1 LAAVIKQLRLI
12 ETGGLLPSAIFIPK
26 EVSMANI
33 TRYSPFDE
41 LFDEFTRGYFVKP
54 LGVPATRDLR
64 MKLDVKES
72 DKAYN
77 VRAEIP
83 GVKKEDIHVDVEGSH
98 VSVRAEVK
106 KEKEEKKD
114 EKVIYSECSYGMVS
128 RDFEL
133 PTDVDA
139 QGAKAEY
146 RDGVLDLTLPKK
158 AGAAARRISVL

>member
-1 LAAVIKQLRLI
+1 
-12 ETGGLLPSAIFIPK
+12 
-26 EVSMANI
+26 MANI
-33 TRYSPFDE
+33 ARYNPVDE
-41 LFDEFTRGYFVKP
+41 MFNELTRGFFVRP
-54 LGVPATRDLR
+54 LGLPAQPDLQVR
-64 MKLDVKES
+64 LDVKED
-72 DKAYN
+72 DKAYK

-106 KEKEEKKD
+106 AEKEQKEG

-128 RDFEL
+128 RGFDL

-146 RDGVLDLTLPKK
+146 KDGVLNLTLPKK
-158 AGAAARRISVL
+158 AGAQTRRISIA